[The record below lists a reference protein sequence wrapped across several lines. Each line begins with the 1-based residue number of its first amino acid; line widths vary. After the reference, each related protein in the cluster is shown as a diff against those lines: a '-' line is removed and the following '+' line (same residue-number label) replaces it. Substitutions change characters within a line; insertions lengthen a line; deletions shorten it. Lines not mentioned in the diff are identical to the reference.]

1 MMKWLL
7 YIFAAYFLYK
17 LISPM
22 FAIFRFSRSNSRQK
36 AKYDVKAKLS
46 KMDIQDAEFEE
57 KVE

>member
-1 MMKWLL
+1 MIKWLF
-7 YIFAAYFLYK
+7 YILTAYFLYK
-17 LISPM
+17 LISPV
-22 FAIFRFSRSNSRQK
+22 FAIFRFSKSNSRQK